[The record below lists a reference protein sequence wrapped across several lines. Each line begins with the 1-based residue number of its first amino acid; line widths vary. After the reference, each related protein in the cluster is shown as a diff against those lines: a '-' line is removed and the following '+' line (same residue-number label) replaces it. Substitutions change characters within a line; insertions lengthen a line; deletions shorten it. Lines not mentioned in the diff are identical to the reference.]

1 MPAVSKAQQRFMGM
15 VHAADKGET
24 PASPEVAKVSADMK
38 DSDAK
43 DFASTSHDGLPDHV
57 KEQLKSVVREV
68 IREKSGMNEM
78 SGNDV
83 HFKHIMKLYDRGGS
97 FTKKK
102 IGAVVCKNPKASRK
116 DVEEELFDADY
127 KDIIEFEDELGLKE
141 IREKYSSVKEDAA
154 ELPPATIPAAVKAKL
169 QLAIDKI
176 KDSKLSNNAK
186 LQLLA
191 QVIDAIG
198 IDKSQLSTIASKI
211 RSKMES
217 VVTEEFKHVIHV
229 DTPTQVVSKPVAAQI
244 MALAKKGVRA
254 SEIGLEMGFVGNA
267 KLAADTFQKVKNKIY
282 FELDKRNESVNENL
296 DNYSKDAITDMIIN
310 LSRYEGNEELI
321 ADLKKILKQR
331 TLGKL
336 KKEQSINEDI
346 KSDVNKFLDK
356 LNKEFPDQ
364 EYTTDF
370 KGGKYA
376 RITHQ
381 SRKFGQPSAWGFIA
395 MDDNPSKGFQKGD
408 LLKAAGFNTP
418 AKHAR
423 GNILNGDAK
432 YDKYSPTYLK
442 ESVNEEALPKDGST
456 IKVSNIPVKIEYVSN
471 KKYIGYSWKDKNNKE
486 HYEETKTSDHSNLN
500 SLIKTIKINLD
511 ESVNE
516 AKFKSPD
523 YIISTTP
530 ASSLPEQRLGHAD
543 VMIGLKLAEKLKNY
557 TLHVR
562 HYKLIHADG
571 KVALKL
577 TPEGKTAIRVRT
589 ENDPKY
595 LQLIQKTVNDVV
607 ADYVSKIKESVNEAK
622 PSVVGNMNAYGP
634 SKVLGKG
641 GKVLGFVPD
650 TPNAIA
656 TLIQDYPTVQA
667 IEFKSS
673 FFFNFNSYKS
683 IKKGD
688 KAWKELMSR
697 GVDKATK
704 AALKKDF
711 ELKESVNEAHD
722 CGCNENHDCGCGG
735 VHEHHIK
742 EDLSADA
749 NGIAG
754 LTASRASAV
763 KDFLEKN
770 NINSNKLYLFLK
782 KGNLK
787 DRMDFVTAL
796 VGKPGN
802 TIQQKVIK
810 QFSN

>member
-43 DFASTSHDGLPDHV
+43 DFASTKHDGLPDHV

-83 HFKHIMKLYDRGGS
+83 HFKHIMKMYDRGGS

-102 IGAVVCKNPKASRK
+102 IGAVICKDPKASRK
-116 DVEEELFDADY
+116 DIEEVLFDSDY
-127 KDIIEFEDELGLKE
+127 KEITEFEDELGLKE
-141 IREKYSSVKEDAA
+141 IREKYNSVKEDAT
-154 ELPPATIPAAVKAKL
+154 ELPQATIPAAVKAKL
-169 QLAIDKI
+169 QLAIEKI

-198 IDKSQLSTIASKI
+198 IDKSQLSNIASKI

-217 VVTEEFKHVIHV
+217 VVTEEFKHIIHV

-282 FELDKRNESVNENL
+282 FELDKRNESVNEAL
-296 DNYSKDAITDMIIN
+296 SKDAVV
-310 LSRYEGNEELI
+310 
-321 ADLKKILKQR
+321 R
-331 TLGKL
+331 TLTSDKNAYFLTKDGNGWIL
-336 KKEQSINEDI
+336 DI
-346 KSDVNKFLDK
+346 T
-356 LNKEFPDQ
+356 P
-364 EYTTDF
+364 
-370 KGGKYA
+370 
-376 RITHQ
+376 
-381 SRKFGQPSAWGFIA
+381 
-395 MDDNPSKGFQKGD
+395 
-408 LLKAAGFNTP
+408 KAAQQSTFHQKFDVKDLG
-418 AKHAR
+418 KGHL
-423 GNILNGDAK
+423 GMK
-432 YDKYSPTYLK
+432 YKLS
-442 ESVNEEALPKDGST
+442 ESVNEE
-456 IKVSNIPVKIEYVSN
+456 
-471 KKYIGYSWKDKNNKE
+471 
-486 HYEETKTSDHSNLN
+486 
-500 SLIKTIKINLD
+500 
-511 ESVNE
+511 
-516 AKFKSPD
+516 
-523 YIISTTP
+523 
-530 ASSLPEQRLGHAD
+530 
-543 VMIGLKLAEKLKNY
+543 
-557 TLHVR
+557 
-562 HYKLIHADG
+562 
-571 KVALKL
+571 
-577 TPEGKTAIRVRT
+577 
-589 ENDPKY
+589 
-595 LQLIQKTVNDVV
+595 
-607 ADYVSKIKESVNEAK
+607 
-622 PSVVGNMNAYGP
+622 
-634 SKVLGKG
+634 
-641 GKVLGFVPD
+641 
-650 TPNAIA
+650 
-656 TLIQDYPTVQA
+656 
-667 IEFKSS
+667 
-673 FFFNFNSYKS
+673 
-683 IKKGD
+683 
-688 KAWKELMSR
+688 
-697 GVDKATK
+697 
-704 AALKKDF
+704 
-711 ELKESVNEAHD
+711 HD

-735 VHEHHIK
+735 LHEHHIN

-802 TIQQKVIK
+802 PIQKKVIS

>member
-78 SGNDV
+78 SSNDV

-97 FTKKK
+97 FTRKK
-102 IGAVVCKNPKASRK
+102 IGAVICKDPKASRK

-127 KDIIEFEDELGLKE
+127 RDILEFEDELGLKE

-282 FELDKRNESVNENL
+282 FELDKRNESVNEAL
-296 DNYSKDAITDMIIN
+296 SKDAVV
-310 LSRYEGNEELI
+310 
-321 ADLKKILKQR
+321 R
-331 TLGKL
+331 TLTSDKNAYFLTKDGNGWIL
-336 KKEQSINEDI
+336 DI
-346 KSDVNKFLDK
+346 T
-356 LNKEFPDQ
+356 P
-364 EYTTDF
+364 
-370 KGGKYA
+370 
-376 RITHQ
+376 
-381 SRKFGQPSAWGFIA
+381 
-395 MDDNPSKGFQKGD
+395 
-408 LLKAAGFNTP
+408 KAAQQSTFHQKFDVKDLG
-418 AKHAR
+418 KGHL
-423 GNILNGDAK
+423 GMK
-432 YDKYSPTYLK
+432 YKLS
-442 ESVNEEALPKDGST
+442 
-456 IKVSNIPVKIEYVSN
+456 
-471 KKYIGYSWKDKNNKE
+471 
-486 HYEETKTSDHSNLN
+486 
-500 SLIKTIKINLD
+500 

-516 AKFKSPD
+516 AMGNDKSMLALVD
-523 YIISTTP
+523 MLSNSMEHYSTESEFATV
-530 ASSLPEQRLGHAD
+530 ASKIAGFA
-543 VMIGLKLAEKLKNY
+543 KLKSLFKDVYNKY
-557 TLHVR
+557 WDLGARERNDWHTKDWLNW
-562 HYKLIHADG
+562 
-571 KVALKL
+571 LKKWSL
-577 TPEGKTAIRVRT
+577 E
-589 ENDPKY
+589 
-595 LQLIQKTVNDVV
+595 
-607 ADYVSKIKESVNEAK
+607 ESVNE
-622 PSVVGNMNAYGP
+622 G
-634 SKVLGKG
+634 
-641 GKVLGFVPD
+641 
-650 TPNAIA
+650 
-656 TLIQDYPTVQA
+656 
-667 IEFKSS
+667 
-673 FFFNFNSYKS
+673 
-683 IKKGD
+683 
-688 KAWKELMSR
+688 
-697 GVDKATK
+697 
-704 AALKKDF
+704 
-711 ELKESVNEAHD
+711 HD

-735 VHEHHIK
+735 LHEHHIN
-742 EDLSADA
+742 EDISADA

-754 LTASRASAV
+754 LTASRANAV

-802 TIQQKVIK
+802 PIQKKVIK

>member
-43 DFASTSHDGLPDHV
+43 DFASTKHDGLPDHV

-68 IREKSGMNEM
+68 IREKNGMNEM
-78 SGNDV
+78 SSNDV

-102 IGAVVCKNPKASRK
+102 VGAVVCKDPKASRK
-116 DVEEELFDADY
+116 DVEEELLDADY
-127 KDIIEFEDELGLKE
+127 RDIIEFEDELGLTE
-141 IREKYSSVKEDAA
+141 IREKYNSVKEDAS
-154 ELPPATIPAAVKAKL
+154 ELPQATIPAAVKAKL

-282 FELDKRNESVNENL
+282 FELDKRNESVNE
-296 DNYSKDAITDMIIN
+296 
-310 LSRYEGNEELI
+310 
-321 ADLKKILKQR
+321 
-331 TLGKL
+331 
-336 KKEQSINEDI
+336 
-346 KSDVNKFLDK
+346 
-356 LNKEFPDQ
+356 
-364 EYTTDF
+364 
-370 KGGKYA
+370 
-376 RITHQ
+376 
-381 SRKFGQPSAWGFIA
+381 
-395 MDDNPSKGFQKGD
+395 
-408 LLKAAGFNTP
+408 
-418 AKHAR
+418 
-423 GNILNGDAK
+423 
-432 YDKYSPTYLK
+432 
-442 ESVNEEALPKDGST
+442 
-456 IKVSNIPVKIEYVSN
+456 
-471 KKYIGYSWKDKNNKE
+471 
-486 HYEETKTSDHSNLN
+486 
-500 SLIKTIKINLD
+500 
-511 ESVNE
+511 

-530 ASSLPEQRLGHAD
+530 ASSLPQQKLGHAD
-543 VMIGLKLAEKLKNY
+543 VSVGLKMAEKLKNY
-557 TLHVR
+557 TLDVR
-562 HYKLIHADG
+562 HYNLIHANG

-577 TPEGKTAIRVRT
+577 TQQGKTAVRVRT
-589 ENDPKY
+589 EDDPKY

-607 ADYVSKIKESVNEAK
+607 ADYVSK
-622 PSVVGNMNAYGP
+622 
-634 SKVLGKG
+634 
-641 GKVLGFVPD
+641 
-650 TPNAIA
+650 
-656 TLIQDYPTVQA
+656 
-667 IEFKSS
+667 
-673 FFFNFNSYKS
+673 
-683 IKKGD
+683 
-688 KAWKELMSR
+688 
-697 GVDKATK
+697 
-704 AALKKDF
+704 
-711 ELKESVNEAHD
+711 LKESVNEALDPKAEKFLDAIQVNDRSIKDLKNITVDATPQGNWSVYYKGKRMFTLNGKMLDDKTIMKYGLEHMDESLSEGKKIQRPVKFKSVNEEHD

-735 VHEHHIK
+735 VHEHIH

-802 TIQQKVIK
+802 PIQKKVIS

>member
-1 MPAVSKAQQRFMGM
+1 
-15 VHAADKGET
+15 
-24 PASPEVAKVSADMK
+24 VAKVSADMK

-43 DFASTSHDGLPDHV
+43 DFASTKHDGLPDHV

-68 IREKSGMNEM
+68 IREKNGMNEM
-78 SGNDV
+78 SSNDV

-102 IGAVVCKNPKASRK
+102 VGAVVCKDPKASRK
-116 DVEEELFDADY
+116 DVEEELLDADY
-127 KDIIEFEDELGLKE
+127 RDIIEFEDELGLTE
-141 IREKYSSVKEDAA
+141 IREKYNSVKEDAS
-154 ELPPATIPAAVKAKL
+154 ELPQATIPAAVKAKL

-282 FELDKRNESVNENL
+282 FELDKRNESVNE
-296 DNYSKDAITDMIIN
+296 
-310 LSRYEGNEELI
+310 
-321 ADLKKILKQR
+321 
-331 TLGKL
+331 
-336 KKEQSINEDI
+336 
-346 KSDVNKFLDK
+346 
-356 LNKEFPDQ
+356 
-364 EYTTDF
+364 
-370 KGGKYA
+370 
-376 RITHQ
+376 
-381 SRKFGQPSAWGFIA
+381 
-395 MDDNPSKGFQKGD
+395 
-408 LLKAAGFNTP
+408 
-418 AKHAR
+418 
-423 GNILNGDAK
+423 
-432 YDKYSPTYLK
+432 
-442 ESVNEEALPKDGST
+442 
-456 IKVSNIPVKIEYVSN
+456 
-471 KKYIGYSWKDKNNKE
+471 
-486 HYEETKTSDHSNLN
+486 
-500 SLIKTIKINLD
+500 
-511 ESVNE
+511 

-530 ASSLPEQRLGHAD
+530 ASSLPQQKLGHAD
-543 VMIGLKLAEKLKNY
+543 VSVGLKMAEKLKNY
-557 TLHVR
+557 TLDVR
-562 HYKLIHADG
+562 HYNLIHANG

-577 TPEGKTAIRVRT
+577 TQQGKTAVRVRT
-589 ENDPKY
+589 EDDPKY

-607 ADYVSKIKESVNEAK
+607 ADYVSK
-622 PSVVGNMNAYGP
+622 
-634 SKVLGKG
+634 
-641 GKVLGFVPD
+641 
-650 TPNAIA
+650 
-656 TLIQDYPTVQA
+656 
-667 IEFKSS
+667 
-673 FFFNFNSYKS
+673 
-683 IKKGD
+683 
-688 KAWKELMSR
+688 
-697 GVDKATK
+697 
-704 AALKKDF
+704 
-711 ELKESVNEAHD
+711 LKESVNEGLSKDSIVRTLTSDKGAYFLTKDGNGWILDITPKGAQNSTFHQKFDVKDLGKGHLGMKYKLSESVNEALDPKAEKFLDAIQVNDRSIKDLKNITVDATPQGNWSVYYKGKRMFTLNGKMLDDKTIMKYGLEHMDESLSEGKKIQRPVKFKSVNEEHD

-735 VHEHHIK
+735 LHEHHIN

-802 TIQQKVIK
+802 PIQKKVIS

>member
-1 MPAVSKAQQRFMGM
+1 
-15 VHAADKGET
+15 
-24 PASPEVAKVSADMK
+24 MK

-43 DFASTSHDGLPDHV
+43 DFASTKHDGLPDHV

-68 IREKSGMNEM
+68 IREKNGMNEM
-78 SGNDV
+78 SSNDV

-102 IGAVVCKNPKASRK
+102 VGAVVCKDPKASRK
-116 DVEEELFDADY
+116 DVEEELLDADY
-127 KDIIEFEDELGLKE
+127 RDIIEFEDELGLTE
-141 IREKYSSVKEDAA
+141 IREKYNSVKEDAS
-154 ELPPATIPAAVKAKL
+154 ELPQATIPAAVKAKL

-282 FELDKRNESVNENL
+282 FELDKRNESVNE
-296 DNYSKDAITDMIIN
+296 
-310 LSRYEGNEELI
+310 
-321 ADLKKILKQR
+321 
-331 TLGKL
+331 
-336 KKEQSINEDI
+336 
-346 KSDVNKFLDK
+346 
-356 LNKEFPDQ
+356 
-364 EYTTDF
+364 
-370 KGGKYA
+370 
-376 RITHQ
+376 
-381 SRKFGQPSAWGFIA
+381 
-395 MDDNPSKGFQKGD
+395 
-408 LLKAAGFNTP
+408 
-418 AKHAR
+418 
-423 GNILNGDAK
+423 
-432 YDKYSPTYLK
+432 
-442 ESVNEEALPKDGST
+442 
-456 IKVSNIPVKIEYVSN
+456 
-471 KKYIGYSWKDKNNKE
+471 
-486 HYEETKTSDHSNLN
+486 
-500 SLIKTIKINLD
+500 
-511 ESVNE
+511 

-530 ASSLPEQRLGHAD
+530 ASSLPQQKLGHAD
-543 VMIGLKLAEKLKNY
+543 VSVGLKMAEKLKNY
-557 TLHVR
+557 TLDVR
-562 HYKLIHADG
+562 HYNLIHANG

-577 TPEGKTAIRVRT
+577 TQQGKTAVRVRT
-589 ENDPKY
+589 EDDPKY

-607 ADYVSKIKESVNEAK
+607 ADYVSK
-622 PSVVGNMNAYGP
+622 
-634 SKVLGKG
+634 
-641 GKVLGFVPD
+641 
-650 TPNAIA
+650 
-656 TLIQDYPTVQA
+656 
-667 IEFKSS
+667 
-673 FFFNFNSYKS
+673 
-683 IKKGD
+683 
-688 KAWKELMSR
+688 
-697 GVDKATK
+697 
-704 AALKKDF
+704 
-711 ELKESVNEAHD
+711 LKESVNEGLSKDSIVRTLTSDKGAYFLTKDGNGWILDITPKGAQNSTFHQKFDVKDLGKGHLGMKYKLSESVNEALDPKAEKFLDAIQVNDRSIKDLKNITVDATPQGNWSVYYKGKRMFTLNGKMLDDKTIMKYGLEHMDESLSEGKKIQRPVKFKSVNEEHD

-735 VHEHHIK
+735 LHEHHIN

-754 LTASRASAV
+754 LTASRANAV

-802 TIQQKVIK
+802 PIQKKVIS

>member
-1 MPAVSKAQQRFMGM
+1 MPAVSKAQQKFMGM

-43 DFASTSHDGLPDHV
+43 DFASTKHDGLPDHV

-68 IREKSGMNEM
+68 IKEKSGMNEM
-78 SGNDV
+78 GSNDI

-102 IGAVVCKNPKASRK
+102 IGAVICKNPKASRK
-116 DVEEELFDADY
+116 DIEEELFDSNY
-127 KDIIEFEDELGLKE
+127 RDITEFEDELGLTE
-141 IREKYSSVKEDAA
+141 IREKYSSVKEDAT

-169 QLAIDKI
+169 ELAIEKI

-198 IDKSQLSTIASKI
+198 IDKSQLSNIASKI

-282 FELDKRNESVNENL
+282 FELDKRNES
-296 DNYSKDAITDMIIN
+296 
-310 LSRYEGNEELI
+310 
-321 ADLKKILKQR
+321 
-331 TLGKL
+331 
-336 KKEQSINEDI
+336 INEDI

-395 MDDNPSKGFQKGD
+395 MDDNPSKGFKKGD

-442 ESVNEEALPKDGST
+442 EELNEGSHGMATKILQSVVNGDSSRAEGT
-456 IKVSNIPVKIEYVSN
+456 KITKELAQHYIDWIRTSPFG
-471 KKYIGYSWKDKNNKE
+471 KKN
-486 HYEETKTSDHSNLN
+486 SNLPLDM
-500 SLIKTIKINLD
+500 LIKASFNWGIERGLD
-511 ESVNE
+511 S
-516 AKFKSPD
+516 
-523 YIISTTP
+523 
-530 ASSLPEQRLGHAD
+530 
-543 VMIGLKLAEKLKNY
+543 KLKGE
-557 TLHVR
+557 LS
-562 HYKLIHADG
+562 KL
-571 KVALKL
+571 KS
-577 TPEGKTAIRVRT
+577 T
-589 ENDPKY
+589 
-595 LQLIQKTVNDVV
+595 
-607 ADYVSKIKESVNEAK
+607 IKESVNEVK
-622 PSVVGNMNAYGP
+622 YPTNLYVGSVIYGQGFTGL
-634 SKVLGKG
+634 KGIEG
-641 GKVLGFVPD
+641 GKYYKVVEMDD
-650 TPNAIA
+650 TTA
-656 TLIQDYPTVQA
+656 TLAPCDQKGKITGSKKVRHKLDS
-667 IEFKSS
+667 IEGG
-673 FFFNFNSYKS
+673 
-683 IKKGD
+683 IKTAKRGD
-688 KAWKELMSR
+688 EN
-697 GVDKATK
+697 GIVV
-704 AALKKDF
+704 
-711 ELKESVNEAHD
+711 ESVTEEHD

-735 VHEHHIK
+735 VHEHHIH
-742 EDLSADA
+742 EDINADA

-802 TIQQKVIK
+802 PIQTKVIK

>member
-43 DFASTSHDGLPDHV
+43 DFASTKHDGLPDHV

-68 IREKSGMNEM
+68 IREKNGMNEM
-78 SGNDV
+78 SSNDV

-102 IGAVVCKNPKASRK
+102 VGAVVCKDPKASRK
-116 DVEEELFDADY
+116 DVEEELLDADY
-127 KDIIEFEDELGLKE
+127 RDIIEFEDELGLTE
-141 IREKYSSVKEDAA
+141 IREKYNSVKEDAS
-154 ELPPATIPAAVKAKL
+154 ELPQATIPAAVKAKL

-282 FELDKRNESVNENL
+282 FELDKRNESVNEANKSGDKL
-296 DNYSKDAITDMIIN
+296 THKHNPNIEI
-310 LSRYEGNEELI
+310 ELI
-321 ADLKKILKQR
+321 EPTNKGWKVYQIEKGKKKIAYFDKQ
-331 TLGKL
+331 
-336 KKEQSINEDI
+336 DI
-346 KSDVNKFLDK
+346 S
-356 LNKEFPDQ
+356 
-364 EYTTDF
+364 
-370 KGGKYA
+370 
-376 RITHQ
+376 
-381 SRKFGQPSAWGFIA
+381 
-395 MDDNPSKGFQKGD
+395 GD
-408 LLKAAGFNTP
+408 
-418 AKHAR
+418 R
-423 GNILNGDAK
+423 
-432 YDKYSPTYLK
+432 
-442 ESVNEEALPKDGST
+442 ALF
-456 IKVSNIPVKIEYVSN
+456 
-471 KKYIGYSWKDKNNKE
+471 
-486 HYEETKTSDHSNLN
+486 
-500 SLIKTIKINLD
+500 

-530 ASSLPEQRLGHAD
+530 ATSLPQQKLGHAD
-543 VMIGLKLAEKLKNY
+543 VSVGLKMAEKLKNY
-557 TLHVR
+557 TLDVR
-562 HYKLIHADG
+562 HYNLTHANG

-577 TPEGKTAIRVRT
+577 TQQGKTAVRVRT
-589 ENDPKY
+589 EDDPKY

-607 ADYVSKIKESVNEAK
+607 ADYVSK
-622 PSVVGNMNAYGP
+622 
-634 SKVLGKG
+634 
-641 GKVLGFVPD
+641 
-650 TPNAIA
+650 
-656 TLIQDYPTVQA
+656 
-667 IEFKSS
+667 
-673 FFFNFNSYKS
+673 
-683 IKKGD
+683 
-688 KAWKELMSR
+688 
-697 GVDKATK
+697 
-704 AALKKDF
+704 
-711 ELKESVNEAHD
+711 LKESVNEGLSKDAVVRTLTSDKNAYFLTKDGSGWILDITPKAAQQSTFHQKFD
-722 CGCNENHDCGCGG
+722 VKDLGKGHLGMKYKLSESVNEEHECGCNENHDCGCGG
-735 VHEHHIK
+735 VHEHIH

-782 KGNLK
+782 KGKLK

-802 TIQQKVIK
+802 PIQKKVIS

>member
-43 DFASTSHDGLPDHV
+43 DFASTKHDGLPDHV

-68 IREKSGMNEM
+68 IREKNGMNEM
-78 SGNDV
+78 SSNDV

-102 IGAVVCKNPKASRK
+102 VGAVVCKDPKASRK
-116 DVEEELFDADY
+116 DVEEELLDADY
-127 KDIIEFEDELGLKE
+127 RDIIEFEDELGLTE
-141 IREKYSSVKEDAA
+141 IREKYNSVKEDAS
-154 ELPPATIPAAVKAKL
+154 ELPQATIPAAVKAKL

-282 FELDKRNESVNENL
+282 FELDKRNESVNE
-296 DNYSKDAITDMIIN
+296 
-310 LSRYEGNEELI
+310 
-321 ADLKKILKQR
+321 
-331 TLGKL
+331 
-336 KKEQSINEDI
+336 
-346 KSDVNKFLDK
+346 
-356 LNKEFPDQ
+356 
-364 EYTTDF
+364 
-370 KGGKYA
+370 
-376 RITHQ
+376 
-381 SRKFGQPSAWGFIA
+381 
-395 MDDNPSKGFQKGD
+395 
-408 LLKAAGFNTP
+408 
-418 AKHAR
+418 
-423 GNILNGDAK
+423 
-432 YDKYSPTYLK
+432 
-442 ESVNEEALPKDGST
+442 
-456 IKVSNIPVKIEYVSN
+456 
-471 KKYIGYSWKDKNNKE
+471 
-486 HYEETKTSDHSNLN
+486 
-500 SLIKTIKINLD
+500 
-511 ESVNE
+511 

-530 ASSLPEQRLGHAD
+530 ASSLPQQKLGHAD
-543 VMIGLKLAEKLKNY
+543 VSVGLKMAEKLKNY
-557 TLHVR
+557 TLDVR
-562 HYKLIHADG
+562 HYNLIHANG

-577 TPEGKTAIRVRT
+577 TQQGKTAVRVRT
-589 ENDPKY
+589 EDDPKY

-607 ADYVSKIKESVNEAK
+607 ADYVSK
-622 PSVVGNMNAYGP
+622 
-634 SKVLGKG
+634 
-641 GKVLGFVPD
+641 
-650 TPNAIA
+650 
-656 TLIQDYPTVQA
+656 
-667 IEFKSS
+667 
-673 FFFNFNSYKS
+673 
-683 IKKGD
+683 
-688 KAWKELMSR
+688 
-697 GVDKATK
+697 
-704 AALKKDF
+704 
-711 ELKESVNEAHD
+711 LKESVNEGLSKDSIVRTLTSDKGAYFLTKDGNGWILDITPKGAQNSTFHQKFDVKDLGKGHLGMKYKLSESVNEALDPKAEKFLDAIQVNDRSIKDLKNITVDATPQGNWSVYYKGKRMFTLNGKMLDDKTIMKYGLEHMDESLSEGKKIQRPVKFKSVNEEHD

-735 VHEHHIK
+735 LHEHHIN

-754 LTASRASAV
+754 LTASRANAV

-802 TIQQKVIK
+802 PIQKKVIS

>member
-43 DFASTSHDGLPDHV
+43 DFASTKHDGLPDHV

-68 IREKSGMNEM
+68 IREKNGMNEM
-78 SGNDV
+78 SSNDV

-102 IGAVVCKNPKASRK
+102 VGAVVCKDPKASRK
-116 DVEEELFDADY
+116 DVEEELLDADY
-127 KDIIEFEDELGLKE
+127 RDIIEFEDELGLTE
-141 IREKYSSVKEDAA
+141 IREKYNSVKEDAS
-154 ELPPATIPAAVKAKL
+154 ELPQATIPAAVKAKL

-282 FELDKRNESVNENL
+282 FELDKRNESVNE
-296 DNYSKDAITDMIIN
+296 
-310 LSRYEGNEELI
+310 
-321 ADLKKILKQR
+321 
-331 TLGKL
+331 
-336 KKEQSINEDI
+336 
-346 KSDVNKFLDK
+346 
-356 LNKEFPDQ
+356 
-364 EYTTDF
+364 
-370 KGGKYA
+370 
-376 RITHQ
+376 
-381 SRKFGQPSAWGFIA
+381 
-395 MDDNPSKGFQKGD
+395 
-408 LLKAAGFNTP
+408 
-418 AKHAR
+418 
-423 GNILNGDAK
+423 
-432 YDKYSPTYLK
+432 
-442 ESVNEEALPKDGST
+442 
-456 IKVSNIPVKIEYVSN
+456 
-471 KKYIGYSWKDKNNKE
+471 
-486 HYEETKTSDHSNLN
+486 
-500 SLIKTIKINLD
+500 
-511 ESVNE
+511 

-530 ASSLPEQRLGHAD
+530 ASSLPQQKLGHAD
-543 VMIGLKLAEKLKNY
+543 VSVGLKMAEKLKNY
-557 TLHVR
+557 TLDVR
-562 HYKLIHADG
+562 HYNLTHANG

-577 TPEGKTAIRVRT
+577 TQQGKTAVRVRT
-589 ENDPKY
+589 EDDPKY

-607 ADYVSKIKESVNEAK
+607 ADYVSK
-622 PSVVGNMNAYGP
+622 
-634 SKVLGKG
+634 
-641 GKVLGFVPD
+641 
-650 TPNAIA
+650 
-656 TLIQDYPTVQA
+656 
-667 IEFKSS
+667 
-673 FFFNFNSYKS
+673 
-683 IKKGD
+683 
-688 KAWKELMSR
+688 
-697 GVDKATK
+697 
-704 AALKKDF
+704 
-711 ELKESVNEAHD
+711 LKESVNEALDPKAEKFLDAIQVNDRSIKDLKNITVDATPQGNWSVYYKGKRMFTLNGKMLDDKTIMKYGLEHMDESLSEGKKIQRPVKFKSVNEEHD

-735 VHEHHIK
+735 VHEHIH

-802 TIQQKVIK
+802 PIQKKVIS